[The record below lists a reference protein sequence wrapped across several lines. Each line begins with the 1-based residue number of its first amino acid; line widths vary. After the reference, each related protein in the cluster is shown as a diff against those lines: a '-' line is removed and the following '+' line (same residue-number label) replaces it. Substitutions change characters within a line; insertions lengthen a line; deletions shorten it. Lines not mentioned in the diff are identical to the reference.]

1 MKNLKNTSIICHV
14 SSWNNEEHCLVCN
27 DYERSFS
34 CNMTIHDLQR
44 LANEM
49 LSMWENGIAKI
60 YYGKYQV
67 GTSTRRY
74 NGFVKEYLTNF
85 GKKLCGQ
92 PSDQNEIDDI
102 NFNRVL

>member
-14 SSWNNEEHCLVCN
+14 SGWSDEEHCLISD

-44 LANEM
+44 MANKM
-49 LSMWENGIAKI
+49 LSEWDNGIAKI
-60 YYGKYQV
+60 YYGKYQI

-74 NGFVKEYLTNF
+74 HGSINEYLTNF

-92 PSDQNEIDDI
+92 
-102 NFNRVL
+102 